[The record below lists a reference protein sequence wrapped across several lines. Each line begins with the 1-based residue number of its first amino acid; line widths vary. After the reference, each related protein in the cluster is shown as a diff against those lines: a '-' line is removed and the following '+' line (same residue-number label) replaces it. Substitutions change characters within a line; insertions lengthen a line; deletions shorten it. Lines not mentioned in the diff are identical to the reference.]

1 MKKIILLATGVF
13 MSLCQLN
20 AQDNYTIKMSV
31 KTEGM
36 PDEYAAYGEQEI
48 TTWLKGEKSKME
60 LSSMMFSSIN
70 YSDGKTIT
78 SLSESMGNKNG
89 FTATK
94 EEMETIDGKEKEGEK
109 PKIEYLTEKKTIA
122 GYECTKAIIISI
134 NKDKTEDK
142 MIVWFTDK
150 IKSAALDA
158 KKGKKGM
165 FDFGDLKGFA
175 LCVEANKKFGGME
188 MKLIMTA
195 TEVRTTPIDDSV
207 FKPVTDGY
215 TMKSYKEYKES
226 MRAMQGGR

>member
-1 MKKIILLATGVF
+1 MKKIILLAAGVF

-70 YSDGKTIT
+70 YFDGKMVTL
-78 SLSESMGNKNG
+78 LSESMGNKSG

-94 EEMETIDGKEKEGEK
+94 EEMEAVDGKEKDGEK
-109 PKIEYLTEKKTIA
+109 PKIEYFTDKKTIA
-122 GYECTKAIIISI
+122 GYECTKAIITSI
-134 NKDKTEDK
+134 TKDKTEEK
-142 MIVWFTDK
+142 MTVWFTDK
-150 IKSAALDA
+150 IKSPALDA
-158 KKGKKGM
+158 KKSRKGM

-175 LCVEANKKFGGME
+175 LSVEANKKFGGME
-188 MKLIMTA
+188 IKLIMTA
-195 TEVRTTPIDDSV
+195 TEVLTTPIDDSV